1 MADKKKAGVSVV
13 PEFVAGEQP
22 TADKFNAISVQ
33 LERASSELEKSVGD
47 VWGESWPYSTSSTS
61 KLTLPY
67 GRLLTGDGKVN
78 SAYDSFL
85 DIANIARLIGPAANL
100 SPMFPEFFD
109 GEADPIYSVADE
121 VLQAEAA
128 DEKKEFWIRFPP
140 RDIATGITFTGTGAP
155 TNRVSS
161 HDNVSSAGDWHLSTD
176 RKLTV
181 FTPVSNVDAFTISYE
196 TIPQTW
202 GTGPDVPG
210 STYNVIPDPNQTA
223 NATGIGTQCTATV
236 IADGYSVQLP
246 LAVFGRINNNGT
258 NTNLNGDGDIAKN
271 AQLSLPRVLRDSF
284 STPGTIIPEGFVYLR
299 DNVTGKL
306 YSDAVYEYND
316 ANTLIVK
323 NVELDVTHG
332 FSIIT
337 IGSTITEAIHDLRYK
352 WFRHS
357 HDGTYGEAPI
367 HVSSLAGIL
376 ESEGDTG
383 IYVTSQIANNWM
395 PQYLHRDGYRADS
408 DANDNNAM
416 RGNIVFGLVDEPQ
429 GQRILG
435 VNGKTTTFS
444 RTWGLAW
451 GHDPGYGEP
460 DNSRGPVI
468 YGRGQTGDLVIE
480 MKDDT
485 SSNVV
490 VQGAGSFTSNVKS
503 NVIDATGNNFFYAG
517 GTSVI
522 QSVGDGTL
530 SSSADLLI
538 SAEETVTIKVDP
550 SGLGSDQRKIIL
562 DCPGWATVPEDGGT
576 TGYYKG
582 VLICDSDSDTGTT
595 MFSNCLFQVRAPN
608 NDGGIVRFD
617 NTSSGSSTSGR
628 ILMLRHSD
636 MNASSAGNAY
646 KNFIDFEAGYDSSFR
661 RVGRV
666 ESRPTSAAPRDAFF
680 CEDGSGSYATGGIDR
695 WVQRSGDVAYISG
708 SQDFGELVP
717 AGDVEEWKPEI
728 KSVPENNILGLSEGM
743 VVFVREKKFWRK
755 GPGTPMVVTNRAILI
770 GNACDETESEVHE
783 VLSFIGQVPVWVEGS
798 VKTGD
803 YLVPTEKNCCVG
815 IDPNEI
821 SFTEYKN
828 AIGTAWEST
837 ESEVSERFNS
847 KVLCAIGVK

>member
-78 SAYDSFL
+78 SAHDSFL

-181 FTPVSNVDAFTISYE
+181 FTPVSNVDVFTISYE

-352 WFRHS
+352 WFHHS

-416 RGNIVFGLVDEPQ
+416 RGDLVLGTDHYEGYPGAYLSDSFGSYGLYFGSRSADAPYIKKL
-429 GQRILG
+429 GSG
-435 VNGKTTTFS
+435 VNTFINFLNPIGSTTLQAKNLLYLRS
-444 RTWGLAW
+444 EED
-451 GHDPGYGEP
+451 HVKI
-460 DNSRGPVI
+460 RGGV
-468 YGRGQTGDLVIE
+468 Y
-480 MKDDT
+480 
-485 SSNVV
+485 
-490 VQGAGSFTSNVKS
+490 
-503 NVIDATGNNFFYAG
+503 
-517 GTSVI
+517 
-522 QSVGDGTL
+522 L
-530 SSSADLLI
+530 SSGGGGSPEDYI
-538 SAEETVTIKVDP
+538 DP
-550 SGLGSDQRKIIL
+550 SDTLYDNVGLGSQERIGNVDLSWSSMVVDGISAGPRRGDYSPTSSAWSINHDGTHDGSGLQ
-562 DCPGWATVPEDGGT
+562 PYATTSFSASSINDTSWKAPVFQ
-576 TGYYKG
+576 
-582 VLICDSDSDTGTT
+582 VLHLAIQNADFTVFDSDRQRFVAT
-595 MFSNCLFQVRAPN
+595 APA
-608 NDGGIVRFD
+608 G
-617 NTSSGSSTSGR
+617 SSGAY
-628 ILMLRHSD
+628 LMLRVPLPSFIS
-636 MNASSAGNAY
+636 NSSIFPNT
-646 KNFIDFEAGYDSSFR
+646 
-661 RVGRV
+661 
-666 ESRPTSAAPRDAFF
+666 ESKGAD
-680 CEDGSGSYATGGIDR
+680 
-695 WVQRSGDVAYISG
+695 
-708 SQDFGELVP
+708 
-717 AGDVEEWKPEI
+717 
-728 KSVPENNILGLSEGM
+728 NILGFNVMCKSPRGDDTEPGSSATTYRKNYRWWGNGGSARFGNGVNNVGNSMEGEAIIAAVEADDDGYSYIRIYINGRGKTHTDANDVYQDFHIAHLDNDGKLSVSSSTGY
-743 VVFVREKKFWRK
+743 VVAPIDLKITLFVASPC
-755 GPGTPMVVTNRAILI
+755 GVGVT
-770 GNACDETESEVHE
+770 EVE
-783 VLSFIGQVPVWVEGS
+783 EL
-798 VKTGD
+798 K
-803 YLVPTEKNCCVG
+803 
-815 IDPNEI
+815 
-821 SFTEYKN
+821 
-828 AIGTAWEST
+828 
-837 ESEVSERFNS
+837 
-847 KVLCAIGVK
+847 